1 MIKSVINSSI
11 YLELGSVRTD
21 GALWYGDAA
30 GTAYISE
37 ASIKSKRASV
47 VSTKTIY
54 FDESG
59 NTGPNLLDP
68 QQKFFSIGSTDLTEL
83 ESHTILQKHFP
94 RHIGTDIKFK
104 KLFRDE
110 ANHGDLIQF
119 AHTVGQQP
127 ERFFSYLM
135 DKKFALLCRL
145 IDWLVEPLFHEQ
157 GYDWYK
163 DDYGRSWANIC
174 YLGFRILGDNETLL
188 TEVTGLYSELVR
200 EPSPLKL
207 EKMQRRFR
215 EIAND
220 GLPSVSRF
228 MDLIAA
234 GADEIERNYSLGDL
248 KGQTDIHVASLVS
261 SVGWWRSQHDEDF
274 EIIHDESTY
283 FFKRQGIWDMITS
296 SAASSAVVYVG
307 RKSIQ
312 FPLRVRSTA
321 EGASEKLASLQ
332 VCDLIGGFVARSRSD
347 TLSIGQQSI
356 IDAMVK
362 AGFGEIGFDSV
373 EPGDFY
379 AQGLPPLADGPDAVD
394 QITMAVRP
402 RTS

>member
-1 MIKSVINSSI
+1 MVN
-11 YLELGSVRTD
+11 V
-21 GALWYGDAA
+21 
-30 GTAYISE
+30 
-37 ASIKSKRASV
+37 
-47 VSTKTIY
+47 KTIY

-68 QQKFFSIGSTDLTEL
+68 QQKFFSIGSTDLTEI
-83 ESHTILQKHFP
+83 ESQAILKRHFP

-104 KLFRDE
+104 KLFRDV

-119 AHTVGQQP
+119 AYTVGKQP

-145 IDWLVEPLFHEQ
+145 IDWLVEPLFYKQ

-163 DDYGRSWANIC
+163 NDYGRSWANIC
-174 YLGFRILGDNETLL
+174 HLGFRILGDNEALL

-200 EPSPLKL
+200 EPSAFKL
-207 EKMQRRFR
+207 ERMKARYQ
-215 EIAND
+215 EIANGD
-220 GLPSVSRF
+220 LPSVSRF
-228 MDLIAA
+228 MGYIAA
-234 GADEIERNYSLGDL
+234 GADEIEKNYSLDDL

-261 SVGWWRSQHDEDF
+261 SVGWWRSRHEEDF

-283 FFKRQGIWDMITS
+283 FFKRQGIWDRITN
-296 SAASSAVVYVG
+296 SAASNVVVQVG
-307 RKSIQ
+307 PKSIK

-332 VCDLIGGFVARSRSD
+332 ICDLIGGFVARSRSGN
-347 TLSIGQQSI
+347 LSIEQKRVVE
-356 IDAMVK
+356 AMLE

-373 EPGDFY
+373 APNDFY

-394 QITMAVRP
+394 QIAMALRK
-402 RTS
+402 TSGLPT